1 MVESETFKSNETLT
15 LRQRIADTLVLL
27 GALALLTGF
36 FMLPP
41 TEYRPLPDFS
51 SMDVATKKQ
60 QFFAYLSPI
69 VAQVNDQLRADR
81 ERLDRIVER
90 RQAGESLSW
99 FDRRWVAELATRLE
113 IPFGQQD
120 LNQTLTALQ
129 RRVGVVPESLVLAQA
144 AKESGWGTSRFA
156 VEGNNLFGQ
165 RCYRPD
171 CGLVPQQRA
180 DGARFAVA
188 RFDNVA
194 ESVASYVRNLNTHPT
209 YRPFR
214 DLRQLVKQRGDP
226 LTGLALLD
234 GLADYSE
241 RGEEYLAELRAL
253 IHQNGLE

>member
-1 MVESETFKSNETLT
+1 MAASTIPKPNQTLT
-15 LRQRIADTLVLL
+15 LRECIGDALVLL
-27 GALALLTGF
+27 AAVALLTGF
-36 FMLPP
+36 FMLPS
-41 TEYRPLPDFS
+41 TDYRPLPDFS
-51 SMDVATKKQ
+51 SMDVATKKR

-69 VAQVNDQLRADR
+69 VARVNDQIRADR
-81 ERLDRIVER
+81 ERLDRIAARLE
-90 RQAGESLSW
+90 AGKSLSW
-99 FDRRWVAELATRLE
+99 FDRRWVAELAARLE
-113 IPFGQQD
+113 VPYAEQD
-120 LNQTLTALQ
+120 IDQTMTALQ

-194 ESVASYVRNLNTHPT
+194 ESVESYVRNLNTHPT
-209 YRPFR
+209 YRSFR
-214 DLRQLVKQRGDP
+214 DLRQIVKRRGDP

-241 RGEEYLAELRAL
+241 RGEAYLAELRAL
-253 IHQNGLE
+253 IRQNGLE